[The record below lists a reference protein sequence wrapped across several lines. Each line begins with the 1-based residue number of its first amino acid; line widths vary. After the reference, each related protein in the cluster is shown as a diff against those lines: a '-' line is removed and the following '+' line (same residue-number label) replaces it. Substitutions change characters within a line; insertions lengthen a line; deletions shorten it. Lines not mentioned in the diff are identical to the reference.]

1 MVITVF
7 TLHLYDLLEVKGP
20 LGLLLV
26 RKIDRHDFMLR
37 FYYVQFN
44 FLSGFGILFFV
55 VLGNAIELL
64 RVDGLLL
71 QREA

>member
-44 FLSGFGILFFV
+44 FLSGFGILFFGV
-55 VLGNAIELL
+55 GVNAIELL

>member
-7 TLHLYDLLEVKGP
+7 TLHLYDLLEVKGQ

>member
-7 TLHLYDLLEVKGP
+7 THHLYDLLEVKGQ

>member
-7 TLHLYDLLEVKGP
+7 TLHLYELLEVKGP